1 MEAENFCTNHREE
14 RAVVFVVVVVDIGA
28 EEKCVVRKRRKVE
41 LGGTIDGVRRV
52 RKEKKNSWL

>member
-41 LGGTIDGVRRV
+41 LGGTIDDVADECE
-52 RKEKKNSWL
+52 KKKNSWL